1 MKNKLFSLQA
11 RCNSF
16 QYALNG
22 LRIFTIQETN
32 AKIQIAAA
40 LVAVLL
46 GFLFDIS
53 RLEWLA
59 ISISIAV
66 VLALEIVNSAIE
78 RLCDLYSKSRS
89 PMVKEIK
96 DLAAS
101 AVLVTSVAAAINGI
115 LILVP
120 KALLQLLDIFSVIA

>member
-1 MKNKLFSLQA
+1 MKNKLFSIQA
-11 RCNSF
+11 RWNSF
-16 QYALNG
+16 QCALTG
-22 LRIFTIQETN
+22 LRIFAIQETN
-32 AKIQIAAA
+32 AKIQIVAAS
-40 LVAVLL
+40 VAVIL

-89 PMVKEIK
+89 PMIKEIK
-96 DLAAS
+96 DLSAS
-101 AVLVTSVAAAINGI
+101 AVLVTSFAAAINGI

-120 KALLQLLDIFSVIA
+120 KALLQLLIVIPALA